1 MDITGD
7 QCEDSEQLDTVGAA
21 SAILV
26 VGSVDPIISAEEV
39 VGEVELELE
48 VPP

>member
-39 VGEVELELE
+39 VVEVELE

>member
-1 MDITGD
+1 MDISGD
-7 QCEDSEQLDTVGAA
+7 QCEDSEQLDMVGAA

-26 VGSVDPIISAEEV
+26 VGSVDLIISAEVVVEV
-39 VGEVELELE
+39 E